1 MNHMPMPPTPTSGRW
16 RDLPWR
22 QMGKMV
28 RQRFVEVRLGQAA
41 GSLTFTTTITLI
53 PLLTVGLAIFSV
65 FPQFA
70 DIQTVVQRW
79 LIDSLMPESISRQ
92 VLSYVTQFTT
102 KASRLG
108 LAGMA
113 VLVVSALTLVFTL
126 DRAFNAIWGVT
137 QPRPWAQRMLVYWSA
152 LTLGP
157 LLMGLGIVTM
167 SHVVSVSRGLAQAWP
182 KGLNLAFGLLEGSL
196 LVVGVGALFKYL
208 PNVHVRWVHAMA
220 GGLWVTVV
228 LEVARRILTWY
239 LSAMPAYSKVYG
251 ALATFPILL
260 VWIYT
265 AWMIVL
271 SGAVVVSLLPGVLLG
286 RVRVAQGP
294 GWGLTM
300 ALEVLDL
307 LHHTKANNGIGLSLP
322 AMTEQLRFNPT
333 ELEPALQRLIYM
345 GWVARLENQDRW
357 VLLVQAELTPLAP
370 LLHALVLMPTE
381 ATRAIWQPWSHLTLA
396 DALQAGR

>member
-1 MNHMPMPPTPTSGRW
+1 MINMPMSPSPTSGHW

-53 PLLTVGLAIFSV
+53 PLLTVGLAIFSI

-182 KGLNLAFGLLEGSL
+182 QGLNLAFGLLEGSL
-196 LVVGVGALFKYL
+196 LVLGVGALFKYL
-208 PNVHVRWVHAMA
+208 PNVHVRWAHAMA
-220 GGLWVTVV
+220 GGIWVTVV
-228 LEVARRILTWY
+228 LEGARRILTWY

-260 VWIYT
+260 IWIYT

-286 RVRVAQGP
+286 RVRTAQGP
-294 GWGLTM
+294 GWQLSM
-300 ALEVLDL
+300 SLEVLDL
-307 LHHTKANNGIGLSLP
+307 LDRTKADNRIGLSLS
-322 AMTEQLRFNPT
+322 ELSELLRLNPT
-333 ELEPALQRLIYM
+333 ELETALRRLIDL
-345 GWVARLENQDRW
+345 GWVAWLEDQDRW
-357 VLLVQAELTPLAP
+357 VLLVQAQITPLAP
-370 LLHALVLMPTE
+370 LLQALVLTPTQ
-381 ATRAIWQPWSHLTLA
+381 ATRAIWQPWETLTLA
-396 DALQAGR
+396 DALQKQK